1 MENKKTEIDIILPNY
16 NSSEFIELTIDSV
29 IGQTQK
35 NWNLIIVDDCSDEK
49 TKKILNKYSQNKDIQ
64 IVFLDKN
71 KGAAFC
77 RNNAL
82 ELSKSEYVAFLDSDD
97 VWFPDKLTKQ
107 INFMKKNN
115 YNFTYTNYTLNRK
128 DRYGLYKNQWVRGYD
143 ISNQNSIRPREKYN
157 FDIFIKD
164 TSIATSTM
172 MIKGELARKYK
183 FTDTKICEDYFYKC
197 SILKE
202 IGYAY
207 CLNESDTLYRIRKDS
222 LQSNKLRNLY
232 WIWKINSKFN
242 KLNFFKNLNSV
253 ISISLKSLKKY
264 GFK

>member
-1 MENKKTEIDIILPNY
+1 MENKKTEVDIILPNY
-16 NSSEFIELTIDSV
+16 NSSDFIETTIASV
-29 IGQTQK
+29 ISQTYK

-49 TKKILNKYSQNKDIQ
+49 TKKILNKYSQNKNIQ
-64 IVFLDKN
+64 IVFLEKN

-77 RNNAL
+77 RNHAL

-115 YNFTYTNYTLNRK
+115 YNFTYTNYTLARE
-128 DRYGLYKNQWVRGYD
+128 DRYGFYKHQWGKGYD
-143 ISNQNSIRPREKYN
+143 MSNQNSIRPREKYN
-157 FDIFIKD
+157 FDSFIKD

-222 LQSNKLRNLY
+222 LQSKKLRNLY

-242 KLNFFKNLNSV
+242 KLNFFNNLNSV

>member
-49 TKKILNKYSQNKDIQ
+49 TKKILNKYSQNKNIQ

-77 RNNAL
+77 RNHAL

-197 SILKE
+197 SILKA

-207 CLNESDTLYRIRKDS
+207 CLNESGTLYRIRKDS
-222 LQSNKLRNLY
+222 LQSKKLRNLY
-232 WIWKINSKFN
+232 WIWKINRKFN
-242 KLNFFKNLNSV
+242 KLNFFNNLNSV

>member
-1 MENKKTEIDIILPNY
+1 MENKKTEVDIILPNY
-16 NSSEFIELTIDSV
+16 NSSEFIELTIHSV
-29 IGQTQK
+29 IGQTHK

-49 TKKILNKYSQNKDIQ
+49 TKKILNKYSQNKNIQ
-64 IVFLDKN
+64 IVFLNKN

-77 RNNAL
+77 RNRAL

-97 VWFPDKLTKQ
+97 VWFPDKLIKQ

-115 YNFTYTNYTLNRK
+115 YNFTYTNYTLNRE
-128 DRYGLYKNQWVRGYD
+128 DRYGLYKYQRGTGYD
-143 ISNQNSIRPREKYN
+143 MSNQNSIRPREKYN
-157 FDIFIKD
+157 FDSFIKD

-222 LQSNKLRNLY
+222 LQSKKLRNLY

-242 KLNFFKNLNSV
+242 KLNFFNNLNSV

>member
-1 MENKKTEIDIILPNY
+1 MENKKTEVDIILPNY
-16 NSSEFIELTIDSV
+16 NSSEFIEQTIDSV
-29 IGQTQK
+29 IGQTHK

-77 RNNAL
+77 RNHAL

-97 VWFPDKLTKQ
+97 VWFPDKLIKQ

-115 YNFTYTNYTLNRK
+115 YDFTYTNYTP
-128 DRYGLYKNQWVRGYD
+128 YKGEESID
-143 ISNQNSIRPREKYN
+143 MSNQNSIRPRENYN
-157 FDIFIKD
+157 FDSFIKD

-172 MIKGELARKYK
+172 MIKGELARKFK

-222 LQSNKLRNLY
+222 LQSKKLRNLY

-242 KLNFFKNLNSV
+242 KLNFFNNLNSV

>member
-97 VWFPDKLTKQ
+97 VWFPDKLIKQ

-115 YNFTYTNYTLNRK
+115 YDFTYTNYTP
-128 DRYGLYKNQWVRGYD
+128 YKGEENID
-143 ISNQNSIRPREKYN
+143 ISNQNSIQPREKYN
-157 FDIFIKD
+157 FDSFIKD

-222 LQSNKLRNLY
+222 L
-232 WIWKINSKFN
+232 
-242 KLNFFKNLNSV
+242 
-253 ISISLKSLKKY
+253 
-264 GFK
+264 

>member
-1 MENKKTEIDIILPNY
+1 MENKKTEVDIILPNY
-16 NSSEFIELTIDSV
+16 NSSEFIEQTIDSV
-29 IGQTQK
+29 IGQTHK

-97 VWFPDKLTKQ
+97 VWFPDKLIKQ

-115 YNFTYTNYTLNRK
+115 YDFTYTNYTP
-128 DRYGLYKNQWVRGYD
+128 YKGEENID
-143 ISNQNSIRPREKYN
+143 ISNQNSIQPREKYN
-157 FDIFIKD
+157 FDSFIKD

-172 MIKGELARKYK
+172 MIKGELAKKYK

-202 IGYAY
+202 VGYAY
-207 CLNESDTLYRIRKDS
+207 CLNESYTLYRIRKDS
-222 LQSNKLRNLY
+222 LQSKKFRNLY

-242 KLNFFKNLNSV
+242 KLNFFNNLNSV

>member
-1 MENKKTEIDIILPNY
+1 MENKKTEVDIILPNY
-16 NSSEFIELTIDSV
+16 NSSEFIEQTIDSV
-29 IGQTQK
+29 IGQTHK

-77 RNNAL
+77 RNHAL

-97 VWFPDKLTKQ
+97 VWFPDKLIKQ

-115 YNFTYTNYTLNRK
+115 YDFTYTNYTP
-128 DRYGLYKNQWVRGYD
+128 YKGEESID
-143 ISNQNSIRPREKYN
+143 MSNQNSIRPRENYN
-157 FDIFIKD
+157 FDSFIKD

-207 CLNESDTLYRIRKDS
+207 CLNESNTLYRIRKDS
-222 LQSNKLRNLY
+222 LQSKKLRNLY

-242 KLNFFKNLNSV
+242 KLNFFNNLNSV

>member
-1 MENKKTEIDIILPNY
+1 MENKKTEVDIILPNY
-16 NSSEFIELTIDSV
+16 NSSEFIEQTIDSV
-29 IGQTQK
+29 IGQTHK

-49 TKKILNKYSQNKDIQ
+49 TKKILNKYSQNKNIQ

-77 RNNAL
+77 RNHAL

-222 LQSNKLRNLY
+222 LQSKKLRNLY

-242 KLNFFKNLNSV
+242 KLNFFNNLNSV

>member
-1 MENKKTEIDIILPNY
+1 MENKKTEVDIILPNY
-16 NSSEFIELTIDSV
+16 NSSEFLEKTIDSV
-29 IGQTQK
+29 IAQTHK

-97 VWFPDKLTKQ
+97 VWFPDKLIKQ

-115 YNFTYTNYTLNRK
+115 YDFTYTNYTP
-128 DRYGLYKNQWVRGYD
+128 YKGEENID
-143 ISNQNSIRPREKYN
+143 ISNQNSIQPREKYN
-157 FDIFIKD
+157 FDSFIKD

-207 CLNESDTLYRIRKDS
+207 CLNESNTLYRIRKDS
-222 LQSNKLRNLY
+222 LQSKKLRNLY

-242 KLNFFKNLNSV
+242 KLNFFNNLNSV

>member
-1 MENKKTEIDIILPNY
+1 
-16 NSSEFIELTIDSV
+16 
-29 IGQTQK
+29 
-35 NWNLIIVDDCSDEK
+35 
-49 TKKILNKYSQNKDIQ
+49 
-64 IVFLDKN
+64 
-71 KGAAFC
+71 
-77 RNNAL
+77 
-82 ELSKSEYVAFLDSDD
+82 
-97 VWFPDKLTKQ
+97 
-107 INFMKKNN
+107 MKKNN
-115 YNFTYTNYTLNRK
+115 YNFTYTNYTP
-128 DRYGLYKNQWVRGYD
+128 YKGERSID
-143 ISNQNSIRPREKYN
+143 MSNQNSIRPREKYN
-157 FDIFIKD
+157 FESFIKD

-222 LQSNKLRNLY
+222 LQSKKLRNLY

-242 KLNFFKNLNSV
+242 KLNFFNNLNSV

>member
-1 MENKKTEIDIILPNY
+1 MENKKTEVDIILPNY
-16 NSSEFIELTIDSV
+16 NSSEFIEKTIDSV
-29 IGQTQK
+29 IGQTHK

-49 TKKILNKYSQNKDIQ
+49 TKKILNKYSQNKNIQ
-64 IVFLDKN
+64 IIFSDKN
-71 KGAAFC
+71 RGAAFC
-77 RNNAL
+77 RNHAL

-97 VWFPDKLTKQ
+97 VWFPDKLIKQ

-115 YNFTYTNYTLNRK
+115 YNFTYTNYTP
-128 DRYGLYKNQWVRGYD
+128 YKGERSID
-143 ISNQNSIRPREKYN
+143 MSNQNSIRPREKYN
-157 FDIFIKD
+157 FESFIKD

-222 LQSNKLRNLY
+222 LQSKKLRNLY

-242 KLNFFKNLNSV
+242 KLNFFNNLNSV

>member
-1 MENKKTEIDIILPNY
+1 MENKKTKVDIILPNY
-16 NSSEFIELTIDSV
+16 NSSDFIETTIASV
-29 IGQTQK
+29 ISQTYK

-49 TKKILNKYSQNKDIQ
+49 TKKILNKYSQNKNIQ
-64 IVFLDKN
+64 IVFLEKN

-77 RNNAL
+77 RNHAL

-97 VWFPDKLTKQ
+97 VWFPDKLIKQ

-115 YNFTYTNYTLNRK
+115 YNFTYTNYTP
-128 DRYGLYKNQWVRGYD
+128 YKGERSID
-143 ISNQNSIRPREKYN
+143 MSNQNSVRPREKYN
-157 FDIFIKD
+157 FESFIKD

-172 MIKGELARKYK
+172 IIKGELARKYK

-207 CLNESDTLYRIRKDS
+207 CLNESNTLYRIRKDS
-222 LQSNKLRNLY
+222 LQSKKFRNLY
-232 WIWKINSKFN
+232 WIWKINHRYN
-242 KLNFFKNLNSV
+242 KLSFFQNLSSLFN
-253 ISISLKSLKKY
+253 ISLNSLKKY
-264 GFK
+264 GYK

>member
-49 TKKILNKYSQNKDIQ
+49 TKKILNKYSQNKNIQ

-77 RNNAL
+77 RNHAL

-97 VWFPDKLTKQ
+97 AWLPDKLTKQ
-107 INFMKKNN
+107 IIFMKQNH
-115 YNFTYTNYTLNRK
+115 YDFTYTNYTPYK
-128 DRYGLYKNQWVRGYD
+128 DERSID
-143 ISNQNSIRPREKYN
+143 MSNQNSIKPKEKYN
-157 FDIFIKD
+157 FESFIKD

-222 LQSNKLRNLY
+222 LQSKKFRNLY
-232 WIWKINSKFN
+232 WIWKINHRYN
-242 KLNFFKNLNSV
+242 KLSFFQNLSSLFN
-253 ISISLKSLKKY
+253 ISLNSLKKY
-264 GFK
+264 GYK

>member
-1 MENKKTEIDIILPNY
+1 
-16 NSSEFIELTIDSV
+16 
-29 IGQTQK
+29 
-35 NWNLIIVDDCSDEK
+35 
-49 TKKILNKYSQNKDIQ
+49 
-64 IVFLDKN
+64 
-71 KGAAFC
+71 
-77 RNNAL
+77 
-82 ELSKSEYVAFLDSDD
+82 
-97 VWFPDKLTKQ
+97 
-107 INFMKKNN
+107 MKKNN
-115 YNFTYTNYTLNRK
+115 YNFTYTNYTL
-128 DRYGLYKNQWVRGYD
+128 DRDEYRRGKGVD
-143 ISNQNSIRPREKYN
+143 MSNHKSIRPREKYN
-157 FDIFIKD
+157 FESFIKD

-207 CLNESDTLYRIRKDS
+207 CLNESYTLYRIRKDS
-222 LQSNKLRNLY
+222 LQSKKLRNLY

>member
-1 MENKKTEIDIILPNY
+1 MENKKTEVDIILPNY

-49 TKKILNKYSQNKDIQ
+49 TKKILNKYSQNKNIQ

-77 RNNAL
+77 RNHAL

-207 CLNESDTLYRIRKDS
+207 CLNESYTLYRIRKDS
-222 LQSNKLRNLY
+222 LQSKKLRNLY

-242 KLNFFKNLNSV
+242 KLNFFNNLNSV

>member
-1 MENKKTEIDIILPNY
+1 MENKKTEVDIILPNY
-16 NSSEFIELTIDSV
+16 NSSEFIEQTIDSV
-29 IGQTQK
+29 IGQTHK

-97 VWFPDKLTKQ
+97 VWFPDKLIKQ

-115 YNFTYTNYTLNRK
+115 YDFTYTNYTP
-128 DRYGLYKNQWVRGYD
+128 YKGEENID
-143 ISNQNSIRPREKYN
+143 ISNQNSIRPRENYN
-157 FDIFIKD
+157 FDSFIKD

-197 SILKE
+197 SILKA

-222 LQSNKLRNLY
+222 LQSKKLRNLY

-242 KLNFFKNLNSV
+242 KLNFFNNLNSV

>member
-1 MENKKTEIDIILPNY
+1 MENKKTEVDIILPNY
-16 NSSEFIELTIDSV
+16 NSSEFIETTIASV
-29 IGQTQK
+29 ISQTHK

-115 YNFTYTNYTLNRK
+115 YDFTYTNYTP
-128 DRYGLYKNQWVRGYD
+128 YKGEESID
-143 ISNQNSIRPREKYN
+143 MSNQNSIQPRENYN
-157 FDIFIKD
+157 FDSFIKD

-222 LQSNKLRNLY
+222 LQSKKFRNLY
-232 WIWKINSKFN
+232 WIWKINHRYN
-242 KLNFFKNLNSV
+242 KLSFFQNLSSLFN
-253 ISISLKSLKKY
+253 ISLNSLKKY
-264 GFK
+264 GYK

>member
-1 MENKKTEIDIILPNY
+1 MENKKTEVDIILPNY
-16 NSSEFIELTIDSV
+16 NSSEFIEKTIDSV
-29 IGQTQK
+29 IVQTHK

-49 TKKILNKYSQNKDIQ
+49 TKKILNKYSQNKNIQ

-77 RNNAL
+77 RNHAL

-97 VWFPDKLTKQ
+97 VWFPDKLIKQ

-115 YNFTYTNYTLNRK
+115 YNFTYTNYTP
-128 DRYGLYKNQWVRGYD
+128 YKGERSID
-143 ISNQNSIRPREKYN
+143 MSNQNSVRPREKYN
-157 FDIFIKD
+157 FESFIKD

-222 LQSNKLRNLY
+222 LQSKKLRNLY

-242 KLNFFKNLNSV
+242 KLNFFNNLNSV

>member
-16 NSSEFIELTIDSV
+16 NSSEFIEKTIDSV
-29 IGQTQK
+29 IGQTHK

-49 TKKILNKYSQNKDIQ
+49 TKKILNNYSQNKNIQ

-77 RNNAL
+77 RNHAL

-97 VWFPDKLTKQ
+97 VWFPDKLIKQ

-115 YNFTYTNYTLNRK
+115 YNFTYTNYTP
-128 DRYGLYKNQWVRGYD
+128 YKGERSID

-157 FDIFIKD
+157 FESFIKD

-222 LQSNKLRNLY
+222 LQSKKLRNLY

-242 KLNFFKNLNSV
+242 KLNFFNNLNSV

>member
-1 MENKKTEIDIILPNY
+1 MENKKTEVDIILPNY
-16 NSSEFIELTIDSV
+16 NSSEFIEKTIDSV
-29 IGQTQK
+29 IGQTHK

-49 TKKILNKYSQNKDIQ
+49 TKKILNKYSQNKNIQ

-77 RNNAL
+77 RNHAL

-97 VWFPDKLTKQ
+97 VWFPDKLIKQ

-115 YNFTYTNYTLNRK
+115 YNFTYTNYTLNRE
-128 DRYGLYKNQWVRGYD
+128 DRYGLYKYQRGTGYD
-143 ISNQNSIRPREKYN
+143 MSNQNSIRPREKYN
-157 FDIFIKD
+157 FDSFIKD

-222 LQSNKLRNLY
+222 LQSKKLRNLY

-242 KLNFFKNLNSV
+242 KLNFFNNLNSV

>member
-1 MENKKTEIDIILPNY
+1 MENKKKEKTKIDIILPNY
-16 NSSEFIELTIDSV
+16 NSSKFIIKTIKS
-29 IGQTQK
+29 ILKQTYK
-35 NWNLIIVDDCSDEK
+35 NWKLIIVDDSSNSETKEK
-49 TKKILNKYSQNKDIQ
+49 VVKYKKFKKIKIYWLR
-64 IVFLDKN
+64 KN
-71 KGAAFC
+71 MGAAYC
-77 RNNAL
+77 RNFGIKNSS
-82 ELSKSEYVAFLDSDD
+82 SKYIAFIDSDD
-97 VWFPDKLTKQ
+97 VWAKNKLKSQ
-107 INFMKKNN
+107 ITFMKKNN
-115 YNFTYTNYTLNRK
+115 YQFTYTNYKTF
-128 DRYGLYKNQWVRGYD
+128 GLKEKNIVPPKT
-143 ISNQNSIRPREKYN
+143 ISFNK
-157 FDIFIKD
+157 FIKN

-172 MIKGELARKYK
+172 IVTRRISKGVN

-207 CLNESDTLYRIRKDS
+207 CLNESYTLYRIRKDS

>member
-1 MENKKTEIDIILPNY
+1 MENKKTEVDIILPNY
-16 NSSEFIELTIDSV
+16 NSSEFIEKTIDSV
-29 IGQTQK
+29 IGQTHK

-49 TKKILNKYSQNKDIQ
+49 TKKILNKYSQNKNIQ
-64 IVFLDKN
+64 IVFLEKN

-77 RNNAL
+77 RNHAL

-97 VWFPDKLTKQ
+97 VWFPDKLIKQ

-115 YNFTYTNYTLNRK
+115 YNFTYTNYTP
-128 DRYGLYKNQWVRGYD
+128 YKGERNAD
-143 ISNQNSIRPREKYN
+143 MSNQNSIRPREKYN
-157 FDIFIKD
+157 FESFIKD

-222 LQSNKLRNLY
+222 LQSKKLRNLY

-242 KLNFFKNLNSV
+242 KLNFFNNLNSV

>member
-1 MENKKTEIDIILPNY
+1 MENKKTEVDIILPNY
-16 NSSEFIELTIDSV
+16 NSSEFIEKTIDSV
-29 IGQTQK
+29 IGQTHK
-35 NWNLIIVDDCSDEK
+35 NWNLIIIDDCSDEK
-49 TKKILNKYSQNKDIQ
+49 TKKILNKYPQNKNIQ
-64 IVFLDKN
+64 IVFLNEN

-77 RNNAL
+77 RNHAL
-82 ELSKSEYVAFLDSDD
+82 DLSKSEYVAFLDSDD
-97 VWFPDKLTKQ
+97 VWFPDKLIKQ

-115 YNFTYTNYTLNRK
+115 YNFTYTNYTP
-128 DRYGLYKNQWVRGYD
+128 YKGEKSID
-143 ISNQNSIRPREKYN
+143 ISNQDSIRPREKYN
-157 FDIFIKD
+157 FESFIKD

-222 LQSNKLRNLY
+222 LQSKKFRNLY
-232 WIWKINSKFN
+232 WIWKINHRYN
-242 KLNFFKNLNSV
+242 KLSFFQNLSSLFN
-253 ISISLKSLKKY
+253 ISLNSLKKY
-264 GFK
+264 GYK

>member
-1 MENKKTEIDIILPNY
+1 MSKDKSVVDIILPNY
-16 NSSEFIELTIDSV
+16 NSSEFIEETINSV
-29 IGQTQK
+29 INQTHK

-49 TKKILNKYSQNKDIQ
+49 TKKILNKYSQNKNIQ
-64 IVFLDKN
+64 IIFLDEN

-77 RNNAL
+77 RNHAL

-97 VWFPDKLTKQ
+97 VWFPDKLIKQ

-115 YNFTYTNYTLNRK
+115 YNFTYTNYTPCK
-128 DRYGLYKNQWVRGYD
+128 GEISIDM
-143 ISNQNSIRPREKYN
+143 SNQKSIRPREKYN
-157 FDIFIKD
+157 FESFIKD

-172 MIKGELARKYK
+172 MIKGELAKKYK

-222 LQSNKLRNLY
+222 LQSKKLRNLY

-242 KLNFFKNLNSV
+242 KLNFFNNLNSV
-253 ISISLKSLKKY
+253 ISISLKSFKKY

>member
-1 MENKKTEIDIILPNY
+1 MENKKTEVDIILPNY
-16 NSSEFIELTIDSV
+16 NSSEFIEKTIDSV
-29 IGQTQK
+29 IGQTHK

-49 TKKILNKYSQNKDIQ
+49 TKKILNNYSQNKNIQ

-77 RNNAL
+77 RNHAL

-97 VWFPDKLTKQ
+97 VWFPDKLIKQ

-115 YNFTYTNYTLNRK
+115 YNFTYTNYTP
-128 DRYGLYKNQWVRGYD
+128 YKGERSID

-157 FDIFIKD
+157 FESFIKD

-222 LQSNKLRNLY
+222 LQSKKLRNLY

-242 KLNFFKNLNSV
+242 KLNFFNNLNSV

>member
-1 MENKKTEIDIILPNY
+1 MENKKTEVDIILPNY
-16 NSSEFIELTIDSV
+16 NSSEFIEQTIDSV
-29 IGQTQK
+29 IGQTHK

-97 VWFPDKLTKQ
+97 VWFPDKLIKQ

-115 YNFTYTNYTLNRK
+115 YDFTYTNYTP
-128 DRYGLYKNQWVRGYD
+128 YKGEESID
-143 ISNQNSIRPREKYN
+143 MSNQNSIQPRENYN
-157 FDIFIKD
+157 FDSFIKD

-222 LQSNKLRNLY
+222 LQSKKFRNLY
-232 WIWKINSKFN
+232 WIWKINHRYN
-242 KLNFFKNLNSV
+242 KLSFFQNLSSLFN
-253 ISISLKSLKKY
+253 ISLNSLKKY
-264 GFK
+264 GYK

>member
-16 NSSEFIELTIDSV
+16 NSSEFIEKTIDSV
-29 IGQTQK
+29 IGQTHK
-35 NWNLIIVDDCSDEK
+35 NWNLIIIDDCSDEK
-49 TKKILNKYSQNKDIQ
+49 TKKILNKYSQNKNIK
-64 IVFLDKN
+64 IIFLDKN
-71 KGAAFC
+71 KGPAFC
-77 RNNAL
+77 RNHAL
-82 ELSKSEYVAFLDSDD
+82 DLSKSEYVAFLDSDD
-97 VWFPDKLTKQ
+97 VWFPDKLIKQ

-115 YNFTYTNYTLNRK
+115 YNFTYTNYTP
-128 DRYGLYKNQWVRGYD
+128 YKGEKSID
-143 ISNQNSIRPREKYN
+143 ISNQDSIRPREKYN
-157 FDIFIKD
+157 FESFIKD

-172 MIKGELARKYK
+172 MIKGELAKKYK

-207 CLNESDTLYRIRKDS
+207 CLNESYTLYRIRKDS

>member
-1 MENKKTEIDIILPNY
+1 MENKKTEVDIILPNY
-16 NSSEFIELTIDSV
+16 NSSEFIEQTIDSV
-29 IGQTQK
+29 IGQTHK

-77 RNNAL
+77 RNHAL

-97 VWFPDKLTKQ
+97 VWFPDKLIKQ

-115 YNFTYTNYTLNRK
+115 YDFTYTNYTP
-128 DRYGLYKNQWVRGYD
+128 YKGEENID
-143 ISNQNSIRPREKYN
+143 ISNQNSIQPREKYN
-157 FDIFIKD
+157 FDSFIKD

-172 MIKGELARKYK
+172 MIKGELARKFK

-197 SILKE
+197 SILKA

-222 LQSNKLRNLY
+222 LQSKKLRNLY

-242 KLNFFKNLNSV
+242 KLNFFNNLNSV

>member
-1 MENKKTEIDIILPNY
+1 MENKKTEVDIILPNY
-16 NSSEFIELTIDSV
+16 NSSEFIEKTIDSV
-29 IGQTQK
+29 IGQTHR
-35 NWNLIIVDDCSDEK
+35 NWNLIVVDDCSDEK
-49 TKKILNKYSQNKDIQ
+49 TKKILKKYSQNKNIQ

-77 RNNAL
+77 RNHAL

-97 VWFPDKLTKQ
+97 VWFPDKLIKQ

-115 YNFTYTNYTLNRK
+115 YNFTYTNYTP
-128 DRYGLYKNQWVRGYD
+128 YKGKKSINM
-143 ISNQNSIRPREKYN
+143 SNQNSIRPREKYN
-157 FDIFIKD
+157 FESFIKD

-222 LQSNKLRNLY
+222 LQSKKLRNLY

-242 KLNFFKNLNSV
+242 KLNFFNNLNSV

>member
-1 MENKKTEIDIILPNY
+1 MENKKTKVDIILPNY
-16 NSSEFIELTIDSV
+16 NSSEFIEKTIDSV
-29 IGQTQK
+29 IGQTHK

-49 TKKILNKYSQNKDIQ
+49 TKKILNKYSQNKNIQ

-77 RNNAL
+77 RNHAL

-97 VWFPDKLTKQ
+97 VWFPDKLIKQ

-115 YNFTYTNYTLNRK
+115 YNFTYTNYTP
-128 DRYGLYKNQWVRGYD
+128 YKGERSID
-143 ISNQNSIRPREKYN
+143 MSNQNSVRPREKYN
-157 FDIFIKD
+157 FESFIKD

-197 SILKE
+197 SISKE

-222 LQSNKLRNLY
+222 LQSKKLRNLY

-242 KLNFFKNLNSV
+242 KLNFFNNLNSV

>member
-1 MENKKTEIDIILPNY
+1 MENKKTKVDIILPNY
-16 NSSEFIELTIDSV
+16 NSSEFIEQTIDSV
-29 IGQTQK
+29 ISQTHK

-49 TKKILNKYSQNKDIQ
+49 TKKILNKYSQNQNIQ

-77 RNNAL
+77 RNHAL

-97 VWFPDKLTKQ
+97 VWFPDKLIKQ

-115 YNFTYTNYTLNRK
+115 YNFTYTNYTP
-128 DRYGLYKNQWVRGYD
+128 YKGERSID
-143 ISNQNSIRPREKYN
+143 MSNQNSIRPREKYN
-157 FDIFIKD
+157 FDSFIKD

-222 LQSNKLRNLY
+222 LQSKKLRNLY

-242 KLNFFKNLNSV
+242 KLNFFNNLNSV

>member
-16 NSSEFIELTIDSV
+16 NSSEFIEKTIDSV
-29 IGQTQK
+29 IGQTHK

-49 TKKILNKYSQNKDIQ
+49 TKKILNKYSQNKNIQ
-64 IVFLDKN
+64 IVFLEKN

-77 RNNAL
+77 RNHAL

-97 VWFPDKLTKQ
+97 AWLPDKLTKQ
-107 INFMKKNN
+107 IIFMKQNH
-115 YNFTYTNYTLNRK
+115 YDFTYTNYTPYK
-128 DRYGLYKNQWVRGYD
+128 DERSID
-143 ISNQNSIRPREKYN
+143 MSNQNSIKPKEKYN
-157 FDIFIKD
+157 FESFIKD

-222 LQSNKLRNLY
+222 LQSKKFRNLY
-232 WIWKINSKFN
+232 WIWKINHRYN
-242 KLNFFKNLNSV
+242 KLSFFQNLSSLFN
-253 ISISLKSLKKY
+253 ISLNSLKKY
-264 GFK
+264 GYK

>member
-1 MENKKTEIDIILPNY
+1 MENKKTEVDIILPNY

-29 IGQTQK
+29 ISQTHK

-49 TKKILNKYSQNKDIQ
+49 TKKILNKYSQNKNIQ

-77 RNNAL
+77 RNHAL

-97 VWFPDKLTKQ
+97 VWFPDKLIKQ

-115 YNFTYTNYTLNRK
+115 YNFTYTNYTP
-128 DRYGLYKNQWVRGYD
+128 YKGERSID

-157 FDIFIKD
+157 FESFIKD
-164 TSIATSTM
+164 TSIATITM

-222 LQSNKLRNLY
+222 LQSKKLRNLY

-242 KLNFFKNLNSV
+242 KLNFFNNLNSV

>member
-1 MENKKTEIDIILPNY
+1 MENKKTEVDIILPNY
-16 NSSEFIELTIDSV
+16 NSSEFIEKTIDSV
-29 IGQTQK
+29 IDQTHK

-49 TKKILNKYSQNKDIQ
+49 TKKILNKYSQNQNIQ

-77 RNNAL
+77 RNHAL

-97 VWFPDKLTKQ
+97 VWFPDKLIKQ

-115 YNFTYTNYTLNRK
+115 YNFTYTNYTP
-128 DRYGLYKNQWVRGYD
+128 YKGERSID

-157 FDIFIKD
+157 FESFIKD

-222 LQSNKLRNLY
+222 LQSKKLRNLY

-242 KLNFFKNLNSV
+242 KLNFFNNLNSV

>member
-1 MENKKTEIDIILPNY
+1 MENKKTEVDIILPNY
-16 NSSEFIELTIDSV
+16 NSSEFIEQTIDSV
-29 IGQTQK
+29 IGQTHK

-97 VWFPDKLTKQ
+97 VWFPDKLIKQ

-115 YNFTYTNYTLNRK
+115 YDFTYTNYTP
-128 DRYGLYKNQWVRGYD
+128 YKGEENID
-143 ISNQNSIRPREKYN
+143 ISNQNSIQPREKYN
-157 FDIFIKD
+157 FDSFIKD

-222 LQSNKLRNLY
+222 LQSKKLRNLY

-242 KLNFFKNLNSV
+242 KLNFFNNLNSV

>member
-1 MENKKTEIDIILPNY
+1 MENKKTEVDIILPNY
-16 NSSEFIELTIDSV
+16 NSSEFIEQTIDSV
-29 IGQTQK
+29 ISQTHK

-77 RNNAL
+77 RNHAL
-82 ELSKSEYVAFLDSDD
+82 ELSKSEYIAFLDSDD
-97 VWFPDKLTKQ
+97 VWFSDKLIKQ

-115 YNFTYTNYTLNRK
+115 YDFTYTNYTP
-128 DRYGLYKNQWVRGYD
+128 YKGEESID

-157 FDIFIKD
+157 FNSFIKD

-242 KLNFFKNLNSV
+242 KLNFFNNLNSV